1 MGSLKVHSRA
11 RRHAMFGLTL
21 MALLGSACS
30 SFTPKAEV
38 QTKQV
43 AIDLA
48 FGAKVDPKIVVDD
61 PALRPLDE
69 TIPELPDPVRPKPPV
84 IVEPDLCPPPSALGP
99 KYEAPARIK
108 SGPFY
113 PEDGSAPDENE
124 ANTPP
129 SGNFLFKF
137 SGNRAGE
144 PLKEDFGYKVI
155 DGVATEIL
163 PGTNYEA
170 YRYAVNDPFTG
181 MSMRFTVVP
190 ATEQTEAAGRTAD
203 GLFLRQI
210 DIPRF
215 GSGPRDEALEFIPAS
230 SQTTGGL
237 RIFDFPIEPGQVFE
251 DQSAEVAAKD
261 KVTDANGQ
269 AVFRQ
274 SGNTINTRVI
284 VGNLTTIPVCD
295 QLARTW
301 KIAWEITS
309 TGEYPFQIAGNF
321 YMGTH
326 IGGWPLK
333 EDFVIFSEGDKVI
346 SGNFSSNMAR
356 IDPGDYL

>member
-1 MGSLKVHSRA
+1 MGSLKVRSR
-11 RRHAMFGLTL
+11 AMFGVTL
-21 MALLGSACS
+21 IALLGSACS
-30 SFTPKAEV
+30 SFSPKAEV

-48 FGAKVDPKIVVDD
+48 FGAKVDPTVVPDD
-61 PALRPLDE
+61 EILRPLD
-69 TIPELPDPVRPKPPV
+69 PEILVLPDPPRPKPVDP
-84 IVEPDLCPPPSALGP
+84 VEPDLCPPPSALGP

-108 SGPFY
+108 DGPFY
-113 PEDGSAPDENE
+113 PEDGSAPDENN
-124 ANTPP
+124 ANRPP
-129 SGNFLFKF
+129 AGNFLFKY
-137 SGNRAGE
+137 SGNRADE
-144 PLKEDFGYKVI
+144 PLKETFGYKVI
-155 DGVATEIL
+155 DGVAREIL
-163 PGTNYEA
+163 PGTEFEA
-170 YRYAVNDPFTG
+170 YRYRITDDFTG
-181 MSMRFTVVP
+181 ISMRFTVVP
-190 ATEQTEAAGRTAD
+190 STERIDATDPTAD

-215 GSGPRDEALEFIPAS
+215 KAGPKDAPLEFIPAS

-237 RIFDFPIEPGQVFE
+237 RIFNFPIEPGDTFE

-261 KVTDANGQ
+261 EVVPGGG
-269 AVFRQ
+269 VFRQ
-274 SGNTINTRVI
+274 SGNTITTRVI

-309 TGEYPFQIAGNF
+309 AGEYPFQIAGNF

-346 SGNFSSNMAR
+346 SGNFSSNLAR